1 MADVMHQGRGGNFRG
16 RGGPRGG
23 GGRGSPG
30 GARGGPRGPHNDRSG
45 GGGGRGGPQGGRG
58 GGGRGDFHGNFP
70 RVDPITR
77 RLQEVAGP
85 SLDLPPVDTSEKQF
99 SGRSRLYIGNLP
111 PNVDEAAL
119 SEMLK
124 PFGESKEAFVN
135 NDKHFA
141 FLRMDYRENAEKAK
155 RELDG
160 KLHNG
165 RNLRVRFAPHQ
176 GALRIKN
183 IGQWVSNEL
192 LHRAFSVFGE
202 IERALVFV
210 DERGRSKG
218 EGLVEFEKKPAANE
232 AYKRCTEGQ
241 YFLTSS
247 LRPII
252 VEQVDDTE
260 DDDGLQEKAMPK
272 RNAEYQKEREVGPR
286 FAENGSFEAEYG
298 EKWKQLYEMKKQK
311 LEALDREMKLE
322 EDKLIAQM
330 EYARYEHETET
341 LRRQLAAR
349 EQGRDQNRSM
359 WEQKEVEMSRAFE
372 TEASR
377 QQQEETMIRER
388 MQAQEENLKRRQEEN
403 NMFVQQQEM
412 GGPMGGPMGP
422 GPMGRGGMPPRG
434 GRGGPMGMPRGG
446 RGGMGAPRGMS
457 EEMGDFKPPMGGMGG
472 PRGGPRGGMMPRGG
486 PMMGRGGPRRFDD
499 EGPGAKRGRRF

>member
-1 MADVMHQGRGGNFRG
+1 
-16 RGGPRGG
+16 
-23 GGRGSPG
+23 
-30 GARGGPRGPHNDRSG
+30 
-45 GGGGRGGPQGGRG
+45 
-58 GGGRGDFHGNFP
+58 
-70 RVDPITR
+70 
-77 RLQEVAGP
+77 
-85 SLDLPPVDTSEKQF
+85 
-99 SGRSRLYIGNLP
+99 
-111 PNVDEAAL
+111 
-119 SEMLK
+119 MLK

-135 NDKHFA
+135 NEKHFA